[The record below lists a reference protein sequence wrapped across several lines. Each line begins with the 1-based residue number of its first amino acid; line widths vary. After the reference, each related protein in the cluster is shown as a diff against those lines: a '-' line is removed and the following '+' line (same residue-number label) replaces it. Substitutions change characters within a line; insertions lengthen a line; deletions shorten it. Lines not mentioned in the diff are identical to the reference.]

1 MDRETAM
8 HSSAQSVL
16 SPAQRDAAWQALVG
30 TRHDVLVIGGGV
42 TGAGVALDAA
52 TRGLDVA
59 LVEARDFASGTSSR
73 SSKLFHGGLRY
84 LEMLDFALVREAL
97 HERDLMLSKLAPHLV
112 TPVPF
117 LYPLKHRGW
126 ERPYVGAGLMLY
138 DALAGR
144 SPMPRHRHL
153 SKQRAL
159 RSAPALRPDALAGA
173 LRYYDAATD
182 DARHTL
188 TLVRT
193 AAAYGAVVRSSTEVT
208 GLVVE
213 DGRVVGAEVR
223 DVENGRTGTVR
234 AGVVI
239 GCAGVWS
246 DELHRMA
253 GVPSPF
259 RVRASKGV
267 HILVPR
273 DRIDSSTGLIL
284 RTEKSVL
291 FVIPW
296 GEHWVVG
303 TTDTPWDLELE
314 HPAATRADID
324 YILER
329 VNSVLRMPLTDDDI
343 VGVYAGLRPLLAPA
357 DAGAGGAATTK
368 LSREHQ
374 VARALPGLVTIAG
387 GKYTTYRVMAKD
399 AVDASVDDVESSNPL
414 RRVPDSVTEEVPLL
428 GAAGL
433 AAVRNSADS
442 IAARYAIPAGNVQR
456 MISRYGDLLEE
467 VLSAID
473 ANPELAL
480 PVPGAPAYLGAEIA
494 YAITHE
500 GALHLD
506 DVLTRR
512 TRISVDTAHRG
523 QDSVDAVAAI
533 AAPLLGWTPDE
544 QSAEVA
550 AYLQRVAQERA
561 SQRALQDEAAQRAR
575 SQAPDPRR
583 RGRSGDSTY
592 SSSAAS

>member
-1 MDRETAM
+1 MAGGVAEGGIGVMTDLNP
-8 HSSAQSVL
+8 Q
-16 SPAQRDAAWQALVG
+16 QRALDWDALTSQEF
-30 TRHDVLVIGGGV
+30 DVLVVGGGI

-52 TRGLDVA
+52 TRGLRVA
-59 LVEARDFASGTSSR
+59 LVEARDLASGTSSR

-97 HERDLMLSKLAPHLV
+97 RERDLMISRLAPHLV

-117 LYPLKHRGW
+117 LYPLRHRGW
-126 ERPYVGAGLMLY
+126 ERPYVGAGLLLY

-144 SPMPRHRHL
+144 SPMPRHTHM

-159 RSAPALRPDALAGA
+159 RVAPALRPDSLTGA
-173 LRYYDAATD
+173 LQYYDAATD

-188 TLVRT
+188 TVART
-193 AAAYGAVVRSSTEVT
+193 AAAHGAIVRSSTEVA
-208 GLVVE
+208 GLIVE
-213 DGRVVGAEVR
+213 DGRVRGAHLRDIETGQVG
-223 DVENGRTGTVR
+223 DVR

-239 GCAGVWS
+239 GCTGVWS
-246 DELHRMA
+246 DHLHQMA

-267 HILVPR
+267 HVLVPR
-273 DRIDSSTGLIL
+273 DRIESSTGLIL

-329 VNSVLRMPLTDDDI
+329 VNSVLREPLSDDDI
-343 VGVYAGLRPLLAPA
+343 VGVYVGLRPLLAPPDPG
-357 DAGAGGAATTK
+357 DASHATTK
-368 LSREHQ
+368 ISREHQ
-374 VARALPGLVTIAG
+374 VAHPLPGLVSVAG
-387 GKYTTYRVMAKD
+387 GKYTTYRVMAED
-399 AVDASVDDVESSNPL
+399 AVDVAVTDLESP
-414 RRVPDSVTEEVPLL
+414 VQESVTANVPLL
-428 GAAGL
+428 GADGL
-433 AAVRNSADS
+433 DDVRARMGE
-442 IAARYAIPAGNVQR
+442 IAAASGVPGSTVER
-456 MISRYGDLLEE
+456 MIGRYGALLEE
-467 VLSAID
+467 VLAPISD
-473 ANPELAL
+473 DPTLAQ
-480 PVPGAPAYLGAEIA
+480 PVPGAPQHVLAEIR
-494 YAITHE
+494 YAVTHE
-500 GALHLD
+500 GAMHLD

-523 QDSVDAVAAI
+523 EGSVRAVAAI
-533 AAPLLGWTPDE
+533 VAPLLGWTPQQVEDE
-544 QSAEVA
+544 VS

-561 SQRALQDEAAQRAR
+561 SQAALHDEAAQRAR

-583 RGRSGDSTY
+583 SRTRGATY
-592 SSSAAS
+592 RDPSVAS